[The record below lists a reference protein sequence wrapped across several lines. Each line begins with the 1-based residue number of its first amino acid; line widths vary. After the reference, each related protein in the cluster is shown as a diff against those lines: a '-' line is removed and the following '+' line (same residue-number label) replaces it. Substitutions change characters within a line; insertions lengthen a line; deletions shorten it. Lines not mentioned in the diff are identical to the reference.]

1 MEEELLK
8 ILMLEDVPEDAEL
21 LERVLKKEKFLFTA
35 LRVDERTKYT
45 KALIDFAPDVILSD
59 HSLPQFN
66 SIEALEICQS
76 MQLDVPFIV
85 VTGSVSEEFAVN
97 CIQRGADDYV
107 LKSNLSR
114 LSVAIKFSLMQH
126 QMARKRKQDEEAL
139 RRQNEELIKINR
151 ELDSFVYSVSHNLR
165 APLASVLG
173 LVHVAK
179 LEDQKYNFNFSPYLK
194 MIEQSVNRLDD
205 TIKEIL
211 DYSRNARSPLTLSP
225 INLEKLVNECFDKLK
240 YLDRYADIKKIVE
253 IKLDTPFYSD
263 QYRLTT
269 ILHSLI
275 SNAILYCDDKKP
287 KKILS
292 IEAVSIDHGS
302 KVRITVTDNGI
313 GIDSNYI
320 HMIYNMFFRATDES
334 KGAGLGLYIVKETLE
349 KLNGTVTVHS
359 DFGKETSFVI
369 TVPNVQPI

>member
-1 MEEELLK
+1 MEEELK

-21 LERVLKKEKFLFTA
+21 LERMLKKEKISFTA
-35 LRVDERTKYT
+35 LRVDERAKYT
-45 KALIDFAPDVILSD
+45 EALTDFAPDVILSD

-76 MQLDVPFIV
+76 MALDVPFIV

-97 CIQRGADDYV
+97 CIKRGADDYV

-114 LSVAIKFSLMQH
+114 LPVAIKFSLMQH
-126 QMARKRKQDEEAL
+126 QMARKRKQDEESL
-139 RRQNEELIKINR
+139 RKQNEELIKINR

-179 LEDQKYNFNFSPYLK
+179 LEDQKYNFNFSPYLS

-225 INLEKLVNECFDKLK
+225 INLEKLVKDCFDKLK
-240 YLDRYADIKKIVE
+240 YLDRYADIKKSIHV
-253 IKLDTPFYSD
+253 KLDVPFYSD
-263 QYRLTT
+263 QYRLGS
-269 ILHSLI
+269 ILQSLI
-275 SNAILYCDDKKP
+275 SNSILYCDDKKP
-287 KKILS
+287 QKSLS
-292 IEAVSIDHGS
+292 IDAESIDHDS
-302 KVRITVTDNGI
+302 KVRITVKDNGI
-313 GIDSNYI
+313 GIDKEYI
-320 HMIYNMFFRATDES
+320 HQIYNMFFRATDES

-349 KLNGTVTVHS
+349 KLNGEIAVDS
-359 DFGKETSFVI
+359 ILGKQTIFIV
-369 TVPNVQPI
+369 TVPNVKPI

>member
-1 MEEELLK
+1 MQEELK

-21 LERVLKKEKFLFTA
+21 LERVLKKEKFTFTS
-35 LRVDERTKYT
+35 LRVDERAKFME
-45 KALIDFAPDVILSD
+45 ALVEFDPDVILSD

-66 SIEALEICQS
+66 SIEALEICQG
-76 MQLDVPFIV
+76 MDLDVPFIV

-97 CIQRGADDYV
+97 CIKRGADDYV

-114 LSVAIKFSLMQH
+114 LPVAIKFSLMQH
-126 QMARKRKQDEEAL
+126 EMQRKRKQDEESL

-165 APLASVLG
+165 SPLASVLG

-179 LEDQKYNFNFSPYLK
+179 LEDQKYNFNFSPYLS

-211 DYSRNARSPLTLSP
+211 DYSRNARSPLMLSP
-225 INLEKLVNECFDKLK
+225 INMEKLVKECFERVK
-240 YLDRYADIKKIVE
+240 YLDRYADIIKTINV
-253 IKLDTPFYSD
+253 KLDVPFYSD

-269 ILHSLI
+269 ILQSLI
-275 SNAILYCDDKKP
+275 SNAILYCDDKKA
-287 KKILS
+287 KKTLH
-292 IEAVSIDHGS
+292 IEAKSIDNDS
-302 KVRITVTDNGI
+302 EVRIVVKDNGI
-313 GIDSNYI
+313 GIDSEYI
-320 HMIYNMFFRATDES
+320 NMIYNMFFRATDES

-349 KLNGTVTVHS
+349 KLNGTISVDSTLGAGTTFTV
-359 DFGKETSFVI
+359 
-369 TVPNVQPI
+369 TVPNVKPI

>member
-1 MEEELLK
+1 MEEELK

-21 LERVLKKEKFLFTA
+21 LERVLRKEKVVFTA
-35 LRVDERTKYT
+35 LRVEDRSKYT
-45 KALIDFAPDVILSD
+45 EALINYAPHIILSD

-66 SIEALEICQS
+66 SIEALEICQE
-76 MQLDVPFIV
+76 MKLDIPFIV
-85 VTGSVSEEFAVN
+85 VTGAVSEEFAVN
-97 CIQRGADDYV
+97 CIKRGADDYV

-114 LSVAIKFSLMQH
+114 LPVAIKFALLQH
-126 QMARKRKQDEEAL
+126 QMQRKRKQDEEAL
-139 RRQNEELIKINR
+139 RKQNEELIKINR

-225 INLEKLVNECFDKLK
+225 INLDKLIKECFEKVK
-240 YLDRYADIKKIVE
+240 YLDRYADIIKTIDV
-253 IKLDTPFYSD
+253 KLDVPFYSD
-263 QYRLTT
+263 QYRLST
-269 ILHSLI
+269 IMQSLI
-275 SNAILYCDDKKP
+275 SNAILYCDEKKI
-287 KKILS
+287 KKILQ
-292 IEAVSIDHGS
+292 IEAQSIDHDS
-302 KVRITVTDNGI
+302 KVRIRVKDNGI
-313 GIDSNYI
+313 GIDKEFI
-320 HMIYNMFFRATDES
+320 HTIYNMFFRATDES

-349 KLNGTVTVHS
+349 KLNGTISVDSVLAEGTTFTV
-359 DFGKETSFVI
+359 
-369 TVPNVQPI
+369 TVPNVKPI

>member
-1 MEEELLK
+1 MEEELK

-21 LERVLKKEKFLFTA
+21 LERVLKKEKISFTS
-35 LRVDERTKYT
+35 LRVDERTKFME
-45 KALIDFAPDVILSD
+45 ALVDFAPDVILSD

-97 CIQRGADDYV
+97 CIKRGADDYV

-114 LSVAIKFSLMQH
+114 LPVAIKFSLMQH
-126 QMARKRKQDEEAL
+126 EMQRKRKQDEESL
-139 RRQNEELIKINR
+139 RRQNEELTKINR
-151 ELDSFVYSVSHNLR
+151 ELDAFVYSVSHNLR

-173 LVHVAK
+173 LVHVAS
-179 LEDQKYNFNFSPYLK
+179 LEDQKYNFQFKPYLK

-225 INLEKLVNECFDKLK
+225 IHLDKMVKDCFNKVK
-240 YLDRYADIKKIVE
+240 FLDRYADIKKTVHV
-253 IKLDTPFYSD
+253 KLDVPFYSD
-263 QYRLTT
+263 QYRLSS
-269 ILHSLI
+269 ILQSLI
-275 SNAILYCDDKKP
+275 SNAIMYCDDRKAKKM
-287 KKILS
+287 LS
-292 IEAVSIDHGS
+292 IEAEAIDHNS
-302 KVRITVTDNGI
+302 KVRIKVKDNGI
-313 GIDSNYI
+313 GIDSEYI
-320 HMIYNMFFRATDES
+320 NQIFNMFFRATDES

-349 KLNGTVTVHS
+349 KLNGTIAVSSVL
-359 DFGKETSFVI
+359 GEETTFVV
-369 TVPNVQPI
+369 TVPNVKPL

>member
-1 MEEELLK
+1 MEEELK

-21 LERVLKKEKFLFTA
+21 LERVLKKEKFTFTA
-35 LRVDERTKYT
+35 LRVDERAKYT
-45 KALIDFAPDVILSD
+45 DALVSFAPDVILSD

-66 SIEALEICQS
+66 SIEALEICQG

-97 CIQRGADDYV
+97 CIKRGADDYV

-114 LSVAIKFSLMQH
+114 LPVAIKFSLMQH
-126 QMARKRKQDEEAL
+126 QMQRKRKQDEESL
-139 RRQNEELIKINR
+139 RKQNEELIKINR

-165 APLASVLG
+165 SPLASVLG

-179 LEDQKYNFNFSPYLK
+179 LEDQKYNFNFSPYLS

-225 INLEKLVNECFDKLK
+225 INLEKMVKECFDKVR
-240 YLDRYADIKKIVE
+240 YLDRYADIIKTINV
-253 IKLDTPFYSD
+253 KLDIPFYSD

-269 ILHSLI
+269 ILQSLI
-275 SNAILYCDDKKP
+275 SNSIIYCDDKKA
-287 KKILS
+287 KKMLH
-292 IEAVSIDHGS
+292 IEAKSIDHDS
-302 KVRITVTDNGI
+302 KIEITVKDNGI
-313 GIDSNYI
+313 GIDNDYI
-320 HMIYNMFFRATDES
+320 NMIYNMFFRATDES

-349 KLNGTVTVHS
+349 KLNGTIFVDSVLGEGAT
-359 DFGKETSFVI
+359 FVI
-369 TVPNVQPI
+369 TVPNVKPI

>member
-1 MEEELLK
+1 MEEELK

-21 LERVLKKEKFLFTA
+21 LVRVLKKEKFAFIS
-35 LRVDERTKYT
+35 LRVDERAKYAE
-45 KALIDFAPDVILSD
+45 ALTSFAPDVILSD

-76 MQLDVPFIV
+76 MKIDVPFIV

-97 CIQRGADDYV
+97 CIKRGADDYV

-114 LSVAIKFSLMQH
+114 LPVAIKFSLMQH
-126 QMARKRKQDEEAL
+126 QMSRKRKQDEESL
-139 RRQNEELIKINR
+139 RKQNEELIKINR

-179 LEDQKYNFNFSPYLK
+179 LEDQKYNFNFTPYLK

-211 DYSRNARSPLTLSP
+211 DYSRNARSPLMLSP
-225 INLEKLVNECFDKLK
+225 IDLEKLVNDCFDKVK
-240 YLDRYADIKKIVE
+240 YLDRYADIKKTIRV
-253 IKLDTPFYSD
+253 KLDVPFYSD
-263 QYRLTT
+263 QYRLST
-269 ILHSLI
+269 ILQSLI
-275 SNAILYCDDKKP
+275 SNSILYCDEKKP
-287 KKILS
+287 KKTLS
-292 IEAVSIDHGS
+292 IDAESIDHDS
-302 KVRITVTDNGI
+302 KVQITVKDNGI
-313 GIDSNYI
+313 GIDKEYI
-320 HMIYNMFFRATDES
+320 NMIYNMFFRATDES

-349 KLNGTVTVHS
+349 KLNGTISVHS
-359 DFGKETSFVI
+359 ILGKETTFVVTI
-369 TVPNVQPI
+369 PNVKPL